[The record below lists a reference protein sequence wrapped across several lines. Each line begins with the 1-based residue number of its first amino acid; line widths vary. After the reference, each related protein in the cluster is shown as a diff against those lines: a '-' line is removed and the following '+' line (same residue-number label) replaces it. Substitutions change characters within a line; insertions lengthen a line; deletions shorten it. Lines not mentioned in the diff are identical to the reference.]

1 MALVLLLAGPGPVPT
16 NIEEGARDRAETPI
30 DYYERL
36 QYVQYE
42 AFPIRERTVGTARAD
57 GLHSCQ

>member
-1 MALVLLLAGPGPVPT
+1 MGVKWVVLMALVLLLAGPGPVPT

-42 AFPIRERTVGTARAD
+42 AFPTGR
-57 GLHSCQ
+57 L